1 MNQKEQ
7 EYYNR
12 LIKILKSEPDMS
24 DKEVEKNM
32 HFTMVK
38 NQPLLF
44 YTDLKGNKKHK
55 PSIKAFLINLKET
68 LPSEIGFIEFTI
80 EDKKRIFLD
89 KIYIGIDCRKSGL
102 GTTLLKHFENVCLN
116 NFGNKTQIV
125 GVVMPDEIEDMKN
138 VCDFYKKNGYTL
150 TQSPNQFPKMEK
162 TLKKKFSLFK
172 QNENE
177 EENIFSR

>member
-1 MNQKEQ
+1 MNKKEQ

-12 LIKILKSEPDMS
+12 LIQILKTDPAMS

-32 HFTMVK
+32 HFMMVK

-55 PSIKAFLINLKET
+55 PSIKAFSINLAEP
-68 LPSEIGFIEFTI
+68 LPSEIGHIKFTV

-89 KIYIGIDCRKSGL
+89 KIYIGVDCRKLGL
-102 GTTLLKHFENVCLN
+102 GTALLKHFENICLD

-125 GVVMPDEIEDMKN
+125 GVIMPDEIEDMKN
-138 VCDFYKKNGYTL
+138 VCDFYQKNGYTL
-150 TQSPNQFPKMEK
+150 TQSPKKFPKMEK

-172 QNENE
+172 QNQNE